1 MLGATRP
8 GYYRSMHKSLIA
20 ALGVLVIGCSGGA
33 TAPGGVEE
41 DTGAATTSDGAV
53 DDTASTGG
61 DTSVTPGEDTGGTPT
76 DSDTPPG
83 DTAGGCPETLAGT
96 QAVHVMMNVTW
107 PGTVGTA
114 AGSGIAHVWT
124 KSVFKIE
131 GTKITATNAPC
142 GSQVPDIVKNPIA
155 GGGKTLVEF
164 PPAVWNAA
172 AMPTFTVTGTQAG
185 FAVGSAV
192 TMAATPVLVGLTMTD
207 PNAAWPALA
216 DIKGADHDGDGKLGI
231 TAVPRDGGG
240 YSLPPTS
247 LLQTSHADRLYIA
260 SRNTVALSGT
270 RDTCTSMKG
279 TATVT
284 HFDNH
289 VIGCRVKGGGDC
301 SQAQYKFIDDNRT
314 VYKVASATYETKVIA
329 EGANCDAVRAA
340 LPAK

>member
-1 MLGATRP
+1 
-8 GYYRSMHKSLIA
+8 MHKSLFA
-20 ALGVLVIGCSGGA
+20 ALGIVLCGCSGGA

-41 DTGAATTSDGAV
+41 DTGSAATSDGAV
-53 DDTASTGG
+53 TDTASGG
-61 DTSVTPGEDTGGTPT
+61 DDTGTAMGDDTGGTTT
-76 DSDTPPG
+76 DSMTPPG

-114 AGSGIAHVWT
+114 AGSGVAHVWT
-124 KSVFKIE
+124 KSAFKIA
-131 GTKITATNAPC
+131 GTAITATNAPC

-164 PPAVWNAA
+164 PAAVWNAT
-172 AMPTFTVTGTQAG
+172 AMPTFNVTGTQAG
-185 FAVGSAV
+185 FAVGSTV
-192 TMAATPVLVGLTMTD
+192 TMTATPVLVGLTMTD

-216 DIKGADHDGDGKLGI
+216 AITGADHDGDGKKGI

-240 YSLPPTS
+240 YTLPPTS

-289 VIGCRVKGGGDC
+289 VIGCHVKGGGEC
-301 SQAQYKFIDDNRT
+301 TEAQYKFIDDNRT
-314 VYKVASATYETKVIA
+314 VYKVTSATYETKIIA
-329 EGANCDAVRAA
+329 DGANCDAVRAA